1 MKPNS
6 DNPKQDI
13 SMEIMLLKI
22 LKKKGVVNRLT
33 YEKVLKL
40 YQKKLKEV
48 V

>member
-1 MKPNS
+1 MKQNS
-6 DNPKQDI
+6 GNPKQDI
-13 SMEIMLLKI
+13 GMEIMLLKI
-22 LKKKGVVNRLT
+22 LRKKGAVNRLT